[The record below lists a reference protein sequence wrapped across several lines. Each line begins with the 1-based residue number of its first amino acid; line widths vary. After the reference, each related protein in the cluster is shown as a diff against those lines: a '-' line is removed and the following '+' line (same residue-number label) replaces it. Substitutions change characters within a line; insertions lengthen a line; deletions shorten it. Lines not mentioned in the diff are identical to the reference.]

1 MTEFL
6 QALAGIADLG
16 TLQGLV
22 FAGVALS
29 AVLSLLVLD
38 FPDLSIEGTFPLGAA
53 IAAVALAKGAHP
65 AVAFTLAGLAGCL
78 GGLLTGAL
86 HVRLGMSKL
95 LSGICTAAIFYS
107 LNMWIM
113 GGKANLPVLDVQTY
127 FTRFEAID
135 SGAKDWLYPSRN
147 LFFHPGSILGCLLLV
162 VAIKLILDFILSSEY
177 GVILRGVGQ
186 NERAVR
192 AHGHDI
198 GAYKLSGL
206 AIANL
211 LAALAGAVAAQ
222 YQGFAD
228 VNMGVGILVMA
239 LVAVILGQELF
250 ARLGWSLA
258 SPSAITRAAMVGV
271 IIHQILLAAVL
282 RAGAPPTSLRLFAG
296 LSLIA
301 VIALRRR
308 RGAVTFSW

>member
-6 QALAGIADLG
+6 QALAGIVDLG

-22 FAGVALS
+22 FAGVAFS

-38 FPDLSIEGTFPLGAA
+38 FPDISIEGTFPLGAA
-53 IAAVALAKGAHP
+53 VAAVTLAKGAPP
-65 AVAFTLAGLAGCL
+65 AAAFVLAGLAGCA
-78 GGLLTGAL
+78 GGLLTGSL

-113 GGKANLPVLDVQTY
+113 GGRANLPVLDVRTY
-127 FTRFEAID
+127 FSQFEAID
-135 SGAKDWLYPSRN
+135 SSVKTWLYPSRK
-147 LFFHPGSILGCLLLV
+147 LFFHPGSIFGCLLLV
-162 VAIKLILDFILSSEY
+162 VALKLILDFILASEF

-192 AHGHDI
+192 AYGHNP
-198 GAYKLSGL
+198 GNYKLLGL
-206 AIANL
+206 AMANA
-211 LAALAGAVAAQ
+211 LAALSGALAAQ
-222 YQGFAD
+222 YQGFSD
-228 VNMGVGILVMA
+228 VNMGVGVLVMA

-250 ARLGWSLA
+250 ARLGLGLG
-258 SPSAITRAAMVGV
+258 SPAAITRAALAGV
-271 IIHQILLAAVL
+271 IIHQMVLATVL
-282 RAGAPPTSLRLFAG
+282 RVGAPPTSLRLFAG
-296 LSLIA
+296 LSRVA

-308 RGAVTFSW
+308 RSAVTFSW